1 VIWLNDTT
9 TRLSITTSDSDWL
22 LANPDYLGIYRTKY
36 DSRNFR
42 LIISQLLTDH
52 TRIPTITRGALID
65 DVFALSRTSLVNT
78 SDAYE
83 LIRYLKGEDEFVPWT
98 AAFTAMRLQEDLLT
112 GQEIL
117 LDVQHYFLELVLPLY
132 YKIGWA
138 PIDQSKEWL
147 RALLQPSVLSSA
159 CRYGHRECV
168 EEARKSYRRWL
179 SNPALNQIPATLRST
194 VYCTVIREGSQSE
207 FNFLWDRLKQEN
219 VASETLN
226 LLNGLA
232 CTQDPSLILW
242 FLNQHLKRYP
252 IIRDQDLA
260 ASIQRIARSSH
271 GNQIAW
277 NWIRDNWEQIFSKW
291 GKSVSSLSGI
301 IEAVSSR
308 FVNSRQRE
316 EFITFANSITDKGK
330 RRNLKK
336 KTISFI

>member
-1 VIWLNDTT
+1 
-9 TRLSITTSDSDWL
+9 
-22 LANPDYLGIYRTKY
+22 
-36 DSRNFR
+36 
-42 LIISQLLTDH
+42 
-52 TRIPTITRGALID
+52 
-65 DVFALSRTSLVNT
+65 LVNT

-83 LIRYLKGEDEFVPWT
+83 LIRYLKDEDEFVPWT
-98 AAFTAMRLQEDLLT
+98 AAFSAMRLQEDLLT

-117 LDVQHYFLELVLPLY
+117 LDVQQYFLDLVLPLY
-132 YKIGWA
+132 EKIGWS

-147 RALLQPSVLSSA
+147 RTLLQPSILSAA

-179 SNPALNQIPATLRST
+179 SNPAINQIPATLRST
-194 VYCTVIREGSQSE
+194 VYCTIVREGSQIE
-207 FNFLWDRLKQEN
+207 FNFLWERLKQEN

-232 CTQDPSLILW
+232 CTQDPSLIIW
-242 FLNQHLKRYP
+242 FLNQHLKANP
-252 IIRDQDLA
+252 IIRDQDLS

-277 NWIRDNWEQIFSKW
+277 NWIRDNWNQLFAKW

-308 FVNSRQRE
+308 FVNTRQRE
-316 EFITFANSITDKGK
+316 EFIMFANSINDKGK
-330 RRNLKK
+330 VVFLFQIHERIFSRYGLS
-336 KTISFI
+336 TISIIIG

>member
-1 VIWLNDTT
+1 M
-9 TRLSITTSDSDWL
+9 
-22 LANPDYLGIYRTKY
+22 
-36 DSRNFR
+36 
-42 LIISQLLTDH
+42 
-52 TRIPTITRGALID
+52 
-65 DVFALSRTSLVNT
+65 VNT

-83 LIRYLKGEDEFVPWT
+83 LIRYLKDEDEFVPWT
-98 AAFTAMRLQEDLLT
+98 AAFSAMRLQEDLLT

-117 LDVQHYFLELVLPLY
+117 LDVQQYFLELVLPLY
-132 YKIGWA
+132 QKIGWA

-147 RALLQPSVLSSA
+147 RTLLQPSVLSAA

-168 EEARKSYRRWL
+168 EEARRSYRRWL

-194 VYCTVIREGSQSE
+194 VYCTIIREGSQIE
-207 FNFLWDRLKQEN
+207 FNFLWERLKQEN

-232 CTQDPSLILW
+232 CTQDPSLIIW
-242 FLNQHLKRYP
+242 FLNQHLKTNP
-252 IIRDQDLA
+252 IIRDQDLS

-277 NWIRDNWEQIFSKW
+277 NWIRDNWNQIFSKW

-316 EFITFANSITDKGK
+316 EFIIFANSISDKGK
-330 RRNLKK
+330 PMNF
-336 KTISFI
+336 SF